1 MVSSWFKKGRN
12 ILLAPQASIL
22 SAATIIMLMNLVARL
37 SGQIR
42 LRVLGHYFIDEELA
56 LFFAAFRLPDLVF
69 VVFTLGALS
78 SAFIPVF
85 AKTFH
90 KKQKEAWITAGRIVN
105 FGLIVFLGFYL
116 VFGLF
121 ARSLYALIAPGFSGR
136 ETETI
141 AYLARVLFAA
151 QGFFVVSYVMTGVL
165 ESLKRF
171 VVPALAPLFYNL
183 GIILGTI
190 LFAPSMGLM
199 APAIGVVIGALAH
212 FLVQLPIAYKLGFR
226 FRLELKAGKN
236 VKRIGRLATPRMI
249 ELGILQIAKTVELFL
264 ASLISTPAYTYYNFA
279 LSVQALPVGLFGL
292 SIAKAAL
299 PTLAH
304 YSNEPKKL
312 KATFLNSL
320 YQISFFVIPV
330 VMVMIVLRIPI
341 VRLLFGTHLFDWP
354 ATVQTGYVLSAF
366 ALGIFFQ
373 SVLLLLTR
381 TYFAMHD
388 TKTPVIVSVVGVI
401 VNVIVSL
408 VLVLGM
414 GMSTWALALSY
425 SVNNAFQAIVLYFLL
440 SRKLNGGSLFALMP
454 IFKHVLSAF
463 LSGSVMF
470 ITLKFFDRSVWV
482 KRLSFITNIQSLK
495 TLNFENFVLDTRY
508 SANLLLL
515 TVVTAILGG
524 IVYLA
529 VNALLR
535 TGELQVFLRVLRR
548 GKFTMPTKEGES
560 VSPTAS
566 DTSGI

>member
-1 MVSSWFKKGRN
+1 MVASWFKKGKKL
-12 ILLAPQASIL
+12 LLAPQASIL

-37 SGQIR
+37 AGFLR
-42 LRVLGHYFIDEELA
+42 LRVLAHYFIDEELA

-69 VVFTLGALS
+69 EVFTLGALS

-90 KKQKEAWITAGRIVN
+90 KKQAEAWKTAGRIVN
-105 FGLIVFLGFYL
+105 FGLLIFIAFYL
-116 VFGLF
+116 VFGVL
-121 ARSLYALIAPGFSGR
+121 AHSLYGLIAPGFNAS
-136 ETETI
+136 ETEKI

-171 VVPALAPLFYNL
+171 IVPALAPLFYNF

-190 LFAPSMGLM
+190 LFADRLGLL
-199 APAIGVVIGALAH
+199 APALGVVIGALAH
-212 FLVQLPIAYKLGFR
+212 FLIQLPVAYKLGFR
-226 FRLELKAGKN
+226 FRLEIKAGKK
-236 VKRIGRLATPRMI
+236 VKRIGRLAAPRMI
-249 ELGILQIAKTVELFL
+249 ELGVLQVAKTVELFL

-279 LSVQALPVGLFGL
+279 FSVQALPTGLFGL

-304 YSNEPKKL
+304 YSSEPKKL
-312 KATFLNSL
+312 KETFLTSL

-330 VMVMIVLRIPI
+330 VTVIIVLRVPI

-354 ATVQTGYVLSAF
+354 ATVQTGFVLSAF

-381 TYFAMHD
+381 TFFALHD
-388 TKTPVIVSVVGVI
+388 TKTPMIVSIVGVG
-401 VNVIVSL
+401 VNVIISL
-408 VLVLGM
+408 ILVLGM
-414 GMSTWALALSY
+414 GLPTWALALSY
-425 SVNNAFQAIVLYFLL
+425 SINNAFQAIILYFLL
-440 SRKLNGGSLFALMP
+440 SRRLNGGTLFALMP
-454 IFKHVLSAF
+454 IFKHTLAAF
-463 LSGSVMF
+463 LSGSVMY

-482 KRLSFITNIQSLK
+482 KRLSFVSNIQALK

-515 TVVTAILGG
+515 TIITACLGG
-524 IVYLA
+524 IIYLSL
-529 VNALLR
+529 NALMK
-535 TGELQVFLRVLRR
+535 TNELKVLFKVLRR
-548 GKFTMPTKEGES
+548 GKFAIPAKEGES
-560 VSPTAS
+560 VL
-566 DTSGI
+566 DTL